1 VGIFSPDLAC
11 PATAAETRIRALPM
25 SSGVAVEIPVIVL
38 TVLLGLL
45 TWGLYRLA
53 VSLKEPS

>member
-1 VGIFSPDLAC
+1 VGFFSPESAC
-11 PATAAETRIRALPM
+11 RAATAEPTMPPIARQ
-25 SSGVAVEIPVIVL
+25 SGVVVETPAILL

-53 VSLKEPS
+53 VSLKESS

>member
-1 VGIFSPDLAC
+1 V
-11 PATAAETRIRALPM
+11 ET
-25 SSGVAVEIPVIVL
+25 PVIVL